1 VRTTTKETIGRS
13 QWAKSPA
20 FRSSEWSVGFSYT
33 LPIRAFWY
41 SSVDSRA
48 LASDDVVALCLLH
61 RVVSKRLWLDIGVNM
76 PEAENTLDA
85 LVEND
90 MEQYVIETATQS
102 IAGAESHP
110 VNSTGF
116 THSSGQAVVEFTLV
130 FLLFLVIAWIPADFG
145 LAFFTGQLAQNAS
158 REAARIA
165 AADPNLAT
173 ATGSCNMPCSSAP
186 EGTALKAAADRMSRA
201 LLPGALISVT
211 LEPPAGANCNRL
223 VEVSVSGE
231 YNYFF
236 YQLLRAMGNTIPD
249 TLNILRS
256 TSMRWE
262 HQPGCQA

>member
-1 VRTTTKETIGRS
+1 
-13 QWAKSPA
+13 
-20 FRSSEWSVGFSYT
+20 
-33 LPIRAFWY
+33 
-41 SSVDSRA
+41 
-48 LASDDVVALCLLH
+48 
-61 RVVSKRLWLDIGVNM
+61 M
-76 PEAENTLDA
+76 PKAENRLDA
-85 LVEND
+85 LVED
-90 MEQYVIETATQS
+90 EMEQYLP
-102 IAGAESHP
+102 GAQSHP
-110 VNSTGF
+110 VNLTGF
-116 THSSGQAVVEFTLV
+116 ISSSGQAVVEFTLV
-130 FLLFLVIAWIPADFG
+130 FLLLLVIAWIPADFG

-165 AADPNLAT
+165 AADPNLAN
-173 ATGSCNMPCSSAP
+173 GNCNMPCSSAP
-186 EGTALKAAADRMSRA
+186 GGTALKAAADRMSRA